1 MLTTKF
7 HTIYIPLPK
16 QINDELFT
24 LYKDLSQ
31 KYTNEYL
38 NEKSWKAHITI
49 GVLSLTDNDTGTFVE
64 IGTKIVDTIEKFPVS
79 FSTFELSAD
88 KRYIFL
94 EPDTSSK
101 EKIMTLRKRFE
112 KETKD
117 KFTIEIPEKYR
128 EKWYTYTDEEKER
141 LKQTG
146 SPYVFEPHVSIVK
159 LDPTE
164 SEKALSEIKDNKIL
178 KEFFIVDEFHISGQS
193 EDPMNEYP
201 ILKKILL

>member
-16 QINDELFT
+16 HINDELFT

-49 GVLSLTDNDTGTFVE
+49 GVLPLTDKDTGKFVQ
-64 IGTKIVDTIEKFPVS
+64 IGTKILDTIEKFPVS
-79 FSTFELSAD
+79 FSTFELSTD

-94 EPDTSSK
+94 EPDTPSK
-101 EKIMTLRKRFE
+101 EKVMELRKRFE

-117 KFTIEIPEKYR
+117 KFTIEIPGKYK
-128 EKWYTYTDEEKER
+128 EKWDTYTNEEKEQ

-146 SPYVFEPHVSIVK
+146 SPYLFEPHVSIVK
-159 LDPTE
+159 LDPAE
-164 SEKALSEIKDNKIL
+164 SEKALMEIKDNKIL
-178 KEFFIVDEFHISGQS
+178 KESFIVDEFHISGQS
-193 EDPMNEYP
+193 VDPMNQFP